1 MRRTAAL
8 VLLST
13 IAPTGTIAAT
23 ESAPRGVGPECK
35 WKLPMLFTHL
45 DGPPEMVFWIVNSR
59 IDVILPLQIE
69 RTLSLSVSSNTFLHQ
84 LYQ

>member
-1 MRRTAAL
+1 MKRAAAL

-35 WKLPMLFTHL
+35 WKLPMLFTHTHL
-45 DGPPEMVFWIVNSR
+45 DGQPEMVLNFQFTKWME
-59 IDVILPLQIE
+59 LMGYHHLQ
-69 RTLSLSVSSNTFLHQ
+69 H
-84 LYQ
+84 